1 MYLKSLKAIGFKSF
15 ADKTTLNFEPG
26 ITAVVGP
33 NGCGKSNI
41 SDAIRWVLGEQSAK
55 ALRGGEM
62 ADVIFSGTEGTRG
75 RKPTSMAEVSITLG
89 DMDEENLKAAG
100 VDLSFTEVTVTR
112 RVFRDG
118 GSEYFLN
125 GASCRL
131 RDIQQLFMGTGI
143 GRNSYS
149 IMAQGQITNIIKSKP
164 SERRVVFEEAA
175 GITKFK
181 QQKKEALRKLD
192 YTEQNLL
199 RLEDTIREVKRQIG
213 SLQRQAGKAR
223 RYQKVVDE
231 LRELE
236 TKLARHE
243 YDTIDTELQGI
254 RKESEHIRDNLENHS
269 SGIIEEETALK
280 ELRQTLTEL
289 DRQISA
295 TQQRGLELKSEVE
308 RHENRIQYN
317 EQRMEELAA
326 QHADAEADIAGA
338 QERRKQVDAELEGIN
353 QQLSDSGH
361 SLDRAR
367 QHVSEKRSVV
377 ETAESEISQR
387 QSELNGTNNEATQLT
402 QRLTGSRNQLNALE
416 LQNQGN
422 AARLEKLSAEK
433 IQLEEE
439 RSKLETSLSEFERS
453 VEDDSLHVETHRGTV
468 EERQAR
474 LSVIGTDLSGTEESL
489 DELLQRQA
497 EAKSRKDVLKQL
509 IESKE
514 GFSAGAQTVL
524 TQFDSAIGSLADQ
537 IRVPDEHVRAVEAA
551 LGANLQL
558 VITEQPQSAD
568 QMLQRLAQGE
578 QGRASIVA
586 LELLRE
592 RGGAIPPS
600 DIPEG
605 AMPALDIVEIDDPIQ
620 PLLQTLL
627 GRTLIVDSL
636 ETATRLWRMSPGRF
650 DYVTRRGES
659 LSQQGVYTGG
669 QGEGKEHHSVL
680 ARRNQIDELAAQLDA
695 LGRQIDESSRAK
707 GQLLAEQT
715 ELQASL
721 QNARDELS
729 DREVAIAT
737 RKGEFK
743 ALQNSRQVLEQ
754 KIEAVVFEVKNL
766 AEQEE
771 SSKGK
776 SIELNARIRQLEER
790 DRQIQSLIVDHET
803 FIQEQRDHR
812 EVAQEELTEAKVA
825 LSKAE
830 EQESSLQVQK
840 SPMEQQL
847 AELQRTLERAQQTLS
862 ESSERKVQFESQNA
876 ESRLEIERLRVD
888 REACSEQITELTQG
902 RNKQAADAERR
913 EMELSEKRNSLTEMQ
928 ERKGEIEVEV
938 TQKQM
943 KQEQLIDRIQ
953 EKYDLDLRE
962 LQGDVTTINIT
973 ADGQT
978 TTETITADE
987 THTEADA
994 PTDWEVV
1001 RAKVEEMQNKIDSMG
1016 PVNLV
1021 AIDEYQEV
1029 EERFNFLNT
1038 QHEDLVNAKTEL
1050 EEVIARIDKQSREM
1064 FTETFDKVR
1073 ANFQKMF
1080 PDLFGGGRADLV
1092 LTEEEDVLEA
1102 GVEIVA
1108 SPPGKKLHRIGLL
1121 SGGEQTMTAV
1131 ALLFSLYQVKPSPFC
1146 VLDELD
1152 APLDDAN
1159 IERYVQ
1165 KLKEFLAHSQFI
1177 VITHSKRTISA
1188 ADVLYGVTMQERGVS
1203 RIVSVKF
1210 SSDHTE
1216 SADRNDDLLTKEA
1229 PAAPKVENEE
1239 VFLAK

>member
-361 SLDRAR
+361 SLDRAH

-743 ALQNSRQVLEQ
+743 ALQISRQVLEQ
-754 KIEAVVFEVKNL
+754 KIEAVVFEVQNL

-790 DRQIQSLIVDHET
+790 DRQIQSLIVGHET

-987 THTEADA
+987 THTETDA

-1216 SADRNDDLLTKEA
+1216 STDRNDDLLTKEA

>member
-62 ADVIFSGTEGTRG
+62 ADVIFSGTEGAQG

-100 VDLSFTEVTVTR
+100 VDLNFTELTVTR

-131 RDIQQLFMGTGI
+131 RDIQQIFMGTGV

-164 SERRVVFEEAA
+164 SERRSVFEEAA
-175 GITKFK
+175 GIMKFK
-181 QQKKEALRKLD
+181 QQKKEAIRKLD

-223 RYQKVVDE
+223 RYQKIMSE
-231 LRELE
+231 LRDLE

-243 YDTIDTELQGI
+243 FNIIGEELREI
-254 RKESEHIRDNLENHS
+254 RRESELIRGSLENHS
-269 SGIIEEETALK
+269 AVIIEEETALK
-280 ELRQTLTEL
+280 KLRQVLSEL
-289 DRQISA
+289 EQQIA
-295 TQQRGLELKSEVE
+295 TNQQLALELKSEGE
-308 RHENRIQYN
+308 HHENRIQYN
-317 EQRMEELAA
+317 DQRMEELEA
-326 QHADAEADIAGA
+326 QHADAENDIAGA
-338 QERRKQVDAELEGIN
+338 QERRKQVDAELECIN

-361 SLDRAR
+361 TLERALQNVVDKQTVMERAEAAIARSQTELSLSTEGGGDLNRLLTNFR
-367 QHVSEKRSVV
+367 N
-377 ETAESEISQR
+377 
-387 QSELNGTNNEATQLT
+387 ELN
-402 QRLTGSRNQLNALE
+402 SLE
-416 LQNQGN
+416 LQKQGN
-422 AARLEKLSAEK
+422 TARLEKLSAEK

-439 RSKLETSLSEFERS
+439 RGKLETSLGEFERS

-474 LSVIGTDLSGTEESL
+474 LATIGTDLSTAEDDL
-489 DELLQRQA
+489 DGLLQHQA
-497 EAKSRKDVLKQL
+497 EAKSRKEVLNQL

-514 GFSAGAQTVL
+514 GFDAGAQTVL
-524 TQFDSAIGSLADQ
+524 TQFDNAIGSLADQ
-537 IRVPDEHVRAVEAA
+537 IRVPDQHVRAIEAA
-551 LGANLQL
+551 LGVNLQL
-558 VITEQPQSAD
+558 IITEQPQSAG
-568 QMLQRLAQGE
+568 QMLQQLAQGE

-586 LELLRE
+586 LELLRQ
-592 RGGAIPPS
+592 RGGTIPPS
-600 DIPEG
+600 DVPEG
-605 AMPALDIVEIDDPIQ
+605 TVHSLSVVETDERIQ

-627 GRTLIVDSL
+627 GRTLIVDNL
-636 ETATRLWRMSPGRF
+636 DTAARLWRISPGRF
-650 DYVTRRGES
+650 DYVTYQGES
-659 LSQQGVYTGG
+659 LSQLGVYTGG
-669 QGEGKEHHSVL
+669 QDTGKEHHSVL
-680 ARRNQIDELAAQLDA
+680 ARRNQIDELKTQLAA
-695 LGRQIDESSRAK
+695 LGRQIDDASRAK

-715 ELQASL
+715 ELQAGL
-721 QNARDELS
+721 QSARNELS

-737 RKGEFK
+737 RKGEFN
-743 ALQNSRQVLEQ
+743 ALKNSRQVIEQ
-754 KIEAVVFEVKNL
+754 KIETVVFEVQNL
-766 AEQEE
+766 AEQDE
-771 SSKGK
+771 STKGK
-776 SIELNARIRQLEER
+776 GIELATQVRRLEEQ
-790 DRQIQSLIVDHET
+790 DRLNQETISKHQASIHE
-803 FIQEQRDHR
+803 HR
-812 EVAQEELTEAKVA
+812 EKRETAQEELTEAKVS
-825 LSKAE
+825 LTKAE
-830 EQESSLQVQK
+830 ERESSLQDQK
-840 SPMEQQL
+840 TPMKQQL

-862 ESSERKVQFESQNA
+862 ESAERKVQFESQNA
-876 ESRLEIERLRVD
+876 ASRREIERLRVD
-888 REACSEQITELTQG
+888 RENAGSKAAELILN
-902 RNKQAADAERR
+902 RNQQAAGIERG

-943 KQEQLIDRIQ
+943 KQDQLIERIQ
-953 EKYDLDLRE
+953 EKYELDLRKE
-962 LQGDVTTINIT
+962 QGDATTINIT
-973 ADGQT
+973 ADGHT
-978 TTETITADE
+978 TTETIAAEE
-987 THTEADA
+987 TNANIDTQ
-994 PTDWEVV
+994 TDWS
-1001 RAKVEEMQNKIDSMG
+1001 ALSSQVEKIQNKIDSMG

-1029 EERFNFLNT
+1029 EERFTFLNT

-1064 FTETFDKVR
+1064 FTETFEKVR

-1131 ALLFSLYQVKPSPFC
+1131 SLLFSLYQVKPSPFC

-1165 KLKEFLAHSQFI
+1165 KLKEFLVHSQFI
-1177 VITHSKRTISA
+1177 IITHSKRTIASA
-1188 ADVLYGVTMQERGVS
+1188 NVLYGVTMQERGVS

-1210 SSDHTE
+1210 DSTHKTTLDDVSRKAPTSSQK
-1216 SADRNDDLLTKEA
+1216 AD
-1229 PAAPKVENEE
+1229 NEE

>member
-100 VDLSFTEVTVTR
+100 VGLSFTEVTVTR

-254 RKESEHIRDNLENHS
+254 RKESEHIRNNLENHS
-269 SGIIEEETALK
+269 SGIIEEEAALK

-353 QQLSDSGH
+353 QQLADSGH

-387 QSELNGTNNEATQLT
+387 QSELNDTNNEATQLT
-402 QRLTGSRNQLNALE
+402 QRLTGARNELNATE

-439 RSKLETSLSEFERS
+439 RSKLETSLYEFERS

-474 LSVIGTDLSGTEESL
+474 LSVIGTGLSGTEESL

-600 DIPEG
+600 DIPNG
-605 AMPALDIVEIDDPIQ
+605 TVPALGIVEIDDSIQ

-650 DYVTRRGES
+650 DYVTRQGES

-680 ARRNQIDELAAQLDA
+680 ARRNQIDELAVQLDA

-743 ALQNSRQVLEQ
+743 ALKNSRQVLEQ
-754 KIEAVVFEVKNL
+754 KIEAVVFEVQNL

-790 DRQIQSLIVDHET
+790 DRQIQGSITDHEA

-812 EVAQEELTEAKVA
+812 EAAQEELTEAKVA

-830 EQESSLQVQK
+830 ERESSLQVQK
-840 SPMEQQL
+840 TPMEQQL

-888 REACSEQITELTQG
+888 REACSEKIAELTQG

-987 THTEADA
+987 THTETDA

-1001 RAKVEEMQNKIDSMG
+1001 GAKAEEMQNKIDSMG

-1050 EEVIARIDKQSREM
+1050 EEVIARIDKQTREM

-1216 SADRNDDLLTKEA
+1216 NADRNDDLQTKEA
-1229 PAAPKVENEE
+1229 PAAPKEENEE

>member
-280 ELRQTLTEL
+280 ELRQTLTGL
-289 DRQISA
+289 DRKISA

-361 SLDRAR
+361 SLDRAH

-680 ARRNQIDELAAQLDA
+680 ARRNQIDELATQLDA

-754 KIEAVVFEVKNL
+754 KIEAVVFEVQNL

-790 DRQIQSLIVDHET
+790 DRQIQSLIVGHET

-888 REACSEQITELTQG
+888 REACSEEITELTQG

-987 THTEADA
+987 THTETDA

>member
-62 ADVIFSGTEGTRG
+62 ADVIFSGTEGVRG

-100 VDLSFTEVTVTR
+100 VDLNFAELTVTR
-112 RVFRDG
+112 RVFKDG

-131 RDIQQLFMGTGI
+131 RDIQQLFMGTGV

-164 SERRVVFEEAA
+164 SERRAVFEEAA

-192 YTEQNLL
+192 YTQQNLL

-223 RYQKVVDE
+223 RYQKITDD
-231 LRELE
+231 LRNLE
-236 TKLARHE
+236 SKLARHE
-243 YDTIDTELQGI
+243 FDTIEEDLRNI
-254 RKESEHIRDNLENHS
+254 RKESEAIRDNLANHS
-269 SGIIEEETALK
+269 SGIIEEEVLLK
-280 ELRQTLTEL
+280 QLRQALADL
-289 DRQISA
+289 DQQIST
-295 TQQRGLELKSEVE
+295 TQKQGLELKSEVDQ
-308 RHENRIQYN
+308 HNNRIQYN
-317 EQRMEELAA
+317 EQRIEELEV
-326 QHADAEADIAGA
+326 QHSEAKTDIAGA
-338 QERRKQVDAELEGIN
+338 QERRKQVDAELEGTN
-353 QQLSDSGH
+353 QQLADSSR
-361 SLDRAR
+361 SLERAH
-367 QHVSEKRSVV
+367 QHENDKRGAV
-377 ETAESEISQR
+377 ENINNAISTR
-387 QSELNGTNNEATQLT
+387 QSELSSASSEATEQNNHLA
-402 QRLTGSRNQLNALE
+402 SIRNEYNALE
-416 LQNQGN
+416 LQKQAN
-422 AARLEKLSAEK
+422 ATRLEKLSAEK

-439 RSKLETSLSEFERS
+439 RSNLRSSLGEFERS
-453 VEDDSLHVETHRGTV
+453 VEDDSLHVQTHRGTV

-474 LSVIGTDLSGTEESL
+474 LSAIDGDLSKTEDQL
-489 DELLQRQA
+489 DDLLQRQA
-497 EAKSRKDVLKQL
+497 EAKSRREVLKQL
-509 IESKE
+509 VESKE
-514 GFSAGAQTVL
+514 GFSAGAQTLL

-537 IRVPDEHVRAVEAA
+537 IEVSREYENAVTAA

-558 VITEQPQSAD
+558 VITEQPQNVD
-568 QMLQRLAQGE
+568 EMLHRLTEGE
-578 QGRASIVA
+578 LGRASIVS
-586 LELLRE
+586 LELLRQ

-600 DIPEG
+600 DVPNEAIH
-605 AMPALDIVEIDDPIQ
+605 ALEVVKTDEHIQ
-620 PLLQTLL
+620 PLIQTLL
-627 GRTLIVDSL
+627 GHTLIVENL
-636 ETATRLWRMSPGRF
+636 NTATRLWEMNPGRF
-650 DYVTRRGES
+650 DYVTQNGES
-659 LSQQGVYTGG
+659 LSQQGVFTGG
-669 QGEGKEHHSVL
+669 EGAGKEHHSVL
-680 ARRNQIDELAAQLDA
+680 ARRNQIDELGAQISTLCSK
-695 LGRQIDESSRAK
+695 IDEISRTK
-707 GQLLAEQT
+707 GQLSSEQT
-715 ELQASL
+715 ELHATL

-729 DREVAIAT
+729 DRQVAVAT

-743 ALQNSRQVLEQ
+743 ALQNSRKVLEQ
-754 KIEAVVFEVKNL
+754 KIETVLFEIQNL
-766 AEQEE
+766 GEQEE
-771 SSKGK
+771 TSKRNF
-776 SIELNARIRQLEER
+776 IELSTDIRQKDEQTRLLNEE
-790 DRQIQSLIVDHET
+790 IECHES
-803 FIQEQRDHR
+803 FIHQQREHR
-812 EVAQEELTEAKVA
+812 EIGQEELTEARVA

-830 EQESSLQVQK
+830 ERESSLLDQK

-847 AELQRTLERAQQTLS
+847 AELQRTLERAQQTLT
-862 ESSERKVQFESQNA
+862 ESAERKVQFESQNA
-876 ESRLEIERLRVD
+876 ESRREIERLRIV
-888 REACSEQITELTQG
+888 RESTSTTIIELTEK
-902 RNKQAADAERR
+902 RNTQAENAERR
-913 EMELSEKRNSLTEMQ
+913 EMGLSEKRSSLSEMQ

-943 KQEQLIDRIQ
+943 KQEQLVDRIQ
-953 EKYDLDLRE
+953 EKFGTNLHE
-962 LQGDVTTINIT
+962 VQGEVVTINIT
-973 ADGQT
+973 ADGET
-978 TTETITADE
+978 NSETISSTETA
-987 THTEADA
+987 TESN
-994 PTDWEVV
+994 WEAV
-1001 RAKVEEMQNKIDSMG
+1001 REQVDQMQEKIDGMG

-1021 AIDEYQEV
+1021 AIDECQEV
-1029 EERFNFLNT
+1029 EERYTFLNT
-1038 QHEDLVNAKTEL
+1038 QHGDLVTAKTEL

-1064 FTETFDKVR
+1064 FTETFEKVR

-1165 KLKEFLAHSQFI
+1165 KLREFLAHSQFI
-1177 VITHSKRTISA
+1177 VITHSKRTIAA

-1210 SSDHTE
+1210 DSTHKET
-1216 SADRNDDLLTKEA
+1216 RDDFRPETTLVDQKTD
-1229 PAAPKVENEE
+1229 NEE

>member
-62 ADVIFSGTEGTRG
+62 ADVIFSGTDGARG

-181 QQKKEALRKLD
+181 QQKKEALRKLN

-223 RYQKVVDE
+223 RYQKIMDE

-236 TKLARHE
+236 TKFARHE
-243 YDTIDTELQGI
+243 FDAIDVELQEI

-269 SGIIEEETALK
+269 SGIIEEEAALK

-308 RHENRIQYN
+308 HHENRIQYN
-317 EQRMEELAA
+317 EQRMGELHA
-326 QHADAEADIAGA
+326 QHADAETDIAGA

-353 QQLSDSGH
+353 QQLADSGH
-361 SLDRAR
+361 ALDRAR
-367 QHVSEKRSVV
+367 QHVTEKRGIV
-377 ETAESEISQR
+377 ETAESEINQR
-387 QSELNGTNNEATQLT
+387 QTELHDTNNEATQLT
-402 QRLTGSRNQLNALE
+402 QRLTSSRNELNALE
-416 LQNQGN
+416 LQKQGN

-439 RSKLETSLSEFERS
+439 RGKLETSLGEFERS

-474 LSVIGTDLSGTEESL
+474 LSVICADLSDTEEDL
-489 DELLQRQA
+489 DGLLQRQA

-537 IRVPDEHVRAVEAA
+537 IRVPDEHVRALEAA

-568 QMLQRLAQGE
+568 QMLHRLAQGE

-586 LELLRE
+586 LELLRQ
-592 RGGAIPPS
+592 RGGAIPPA

-605 AMPALDIVEIDDPIQ
+605 AVHALDIVETDDRIQ

-650 DYVTRRGES
+650 DYVTRQGES
-659 LSQQGVYTGG
+659 LSQLGVYTGG

-680 ARRNQIDELAAQLDA
+680 ARRNQIDELEVQLNT
-695 LGRQIDESSRAK
+695 LCRQIDESSRAK

-754 KIEAVVFEVKNL
+754 KIEAVVFEVQNL

-771 SSKGK
+771 TSKGK
-776 SIELNARIRQLEER
+776 SIELNVRIRQMEEK
-790 DRQIQSLIVDHET
+790 DHQTQESILGHET
-803 FIQEQRDHR
+803 FIQEQRNHR
-812 EVAQEELTEAKVA
+812 ETAQEELTEAKVA

-830 EQESSLQVQK
+830 ERESSLQDQK
-840 SPMEQQL
+840 APMEQQL

-876 ESRLEIERLRVD
+876 ESRREIERLRLG
-888 REACSEQITELTQG
+888 REATSEKSAELTQD

-913 EMELSEKRNSLTEMQ
+913 EMELSDKRNSLTEMQ

-943 KQEQLIDRIQ
+943 KQEQLVDRIQ

-962 LQGDVTTINIT
+962 VQGDVTTINIT

-978 TTETITADE
+978 TTETITTEESNTE
-987 THTEADA
+987 TEV
-994 PTDWEVV
+994 PTDWDTV
-1001 RAKVEEMQNKIDSMG
+1001 RTQVEEMQSKIDGMG

-1029 EERFNFLNT
+1029 EERFNFLNS

-1064 FTETFDKVR
+1064 FAETFEKVR

-1210 SSDHTE
+1210 GSDNTE
-1216 SADRNDDLLTKEA
+1216 TPERNGDLQTEEA
-1229 PAAPKVENEE
+1229 PAAPKKDNEE

>member
-269 SGIIEEETALK
+269 SGIIEEEAALK

-338 QERRKQVDAELEGIN
+338 QERRKQVDAELERIN
-353 QQLSDSGH
+353 QQLADSGH

-377 ETAESEISQR
+377 EATESEISQR
-387 QSELNGTNNEATQLT
+387 QSELNGTNNEAAQLT
-402 QRLTGSRNQLNALE
+402 QRLTGARNELNALE

-439 RSKLETSLSEFERS
+439 RSKLETSLHEFERS

-474 LSVIGTDLSGTEESL
+474 LSVIGTDLSGTEENL

-600 DIPEG
+600 DIPDG
-605 AMPALDIVEIDDPIQ
+605 TVPALDIVEIDDSIQ

-650 DYVTRRGES
+650 DYVTRQGES

-680 ARRNQIDELAAQLDA
+680 ARRNQIDELAVQLDA

-743 ALQNSRQVLEQ
+743 ALKNSRQVLEQ
-754 KIEAVVFEVKNL
+754 KIEAVVFEVQNL

-790 DRQIQSLIVDHET
+790 DRQIQGSITDHEA

-812 EVAQEELTEAKVA
+812 EAAQEELTEAKVA

-830 EQESSLQVQK
+830 ERESSLQVQK
-840 SPMEQQL
+840 TPMEQQL

-888 REACSEQITELTQG
+888 REACSEKIAELTQG

-987 THTEADA
+987 THTETDA

-1001 RAKVEEMQNKIDSMG
+1001 GAKVEEMQNKIDSMG

-1050 EEVIARIDKQSREM
+1050 EEVIARIDKQTREM

-1216 SADRNDDLLTKEA
+1216 NADRNDDLHTKEA
-1229 PAAPKVENEE
+1229 PAAPKEENEE

>member
-62 ADVIFSGTEGTRG
+62 ADVIFSGTDGVRG

-223 RYQKVVDE
+223 RYQKIMDE

-236 TKLARHE
+236 TKLARYE
-243 YDTIDTELQGI
+243 FDTIDVELQGI

-269 SGIIEEETALK
+269 SGIIEEEAALK

-308 RHENRIQYN
+308 HHENRIQYN
-317 EQRMEELAA
+317 EQRMEELHA
-326 QHADAEADIAGA
+326 QHADAEIDIAGA
-338 QERRKQVDAELEGIN
+338 QERRKQADAELEGIN
-353 QQLSDSGH
+353 QQLSDSAH
-361 SLDRAR
+361 ALDRAR
-367 QHVSEKRSVV
+367 QHVTEKRGIV
-377 ETAESEISQR
+377 ESAESEISQR
-387 QSELNGTNNEATQLT
+387 QSELHETNNEATQLT
-402 QRLTGSRNQLNALE
+402 QRLTGSRNELNALE
-416 LQNQGN
+416 LQKQGN

-439 RSKLETSLSEFERS
+439 RGKLETSLGEFERS

-474 LSVIGTDLSGTEESL
+474 LSVIGTDLSDTEEEL
-489 DELLQRQA
+489 DGLLQRQA

-568 QMLQRLAQGE
+568 QMLHRLAQGE

-586 LELLRE
+586 LELLRQ
-592 RGGAIPPS
+592 RGGAIPPA
-600 DIPEG
+600 DIPGG
-605 AMPALDIVEIDDPIQ
+605 AVHALDIVETDVRIQ

-636 ETATRLWRMSPGRF
+636 ETATRLWRISPGRF
-650 DYVTRRGES
+650 DYVTRQGES
-659 LSQQGVYTGG
+659 LSQLGVYTGG

-680 ARRNQIDELAAQLDA
+680 ARRNQIDELEVQLNT
-695 LGRQIDESSRAK
+695 LGCQIAESSRTK

-715 ELQASL
+715 ELQATL

-754 KIEAVVFEVKNL
+754 KIEAVIFEVQNL
-766 AEQEE
+766 AEQGEI
-771 SSKGK
+771 SKGK
-776 SIELNARIRQLEER
+776 FIELNARIRQMEEK
-790 DRQIQSLIVDHET
+790 DNQTQESILGHET
-803 FIQEQRDHR
+803 FIQEQRNHR
-812 EVAQEELTEAKVA
+812 ETAQEELTEAKVA

-830 EQESSLQVQK
+830 ERESSLQDQK
-840 SPMEQQL
+840 VPMEQQL

-876 ESRLEIERLRVD
+876 ESRREIERLRVG
-888 REACSEQITELTQG
+888 REATSEKAAELTQD

-913 EMELSEKRNSLTEMQ
+913 EMELSDKRNSLTEMQ

-943 KQEQLIDRIQ
+943 KQEQLVDRIQ

-962 LQGDVTTINIT
+962 VQGDVTTINIT

-978 TTETITADE
+978 TTETITTEESNAE
-987 THTEADA
+987 TEV
-994 PTDWEVV
+994 PTDWGTV
-1001 RAKVEEMQNKIDSMG
+1001 RTQVGEMQSKIDSMG

-1029 EERFNFLNT
+1029 EERFNFLNS

-1064 FTETFDKVR
+1064 FAETFEKVR

-1210 SSDHTE
+1210 GSDNTE
-1216 SADRNDDLLTKEA
+1216 TPERNGDLQTEEA
-1229 PAAPKVENEE
+1229 PAAPKKDNEE

>member
-62 ADVIFSGTEGTRG
+62 ADVIFSGTDGVRG

-223 RYQKVVDE
+223 RYQKIMDE

-243 YDTIDTELQGI
+243 FDTIDVELQEI

-269 SGIIEEETALK
+269 SGIIGEEAALK

-308 RHENRIQYN
+308 HHENRIQYN
-317 EQRMEELAA
+317 EQRMEELHA
-326 QHADAEADIAGA
+326 QHADAETDIAGA
-338 QERRKQVDAELEGIN
+338 QERRKHVDAELGGIN

-361 SLDRAR
+361 ALDRAR
-367 QHVSEKRSVV
+367 QHVSEKRGIV

-387 QSELNGTNNEATQLT
+387 QSELDETNNEATQLT
-402 QRLTGSRNQLNALE
+402 QRLTGSRNELNALE
-416 LQNQGN
+416 LQKQGN

-439 RSKLETSLSEFERS
+439 RGKLETSLGEFERS

-474 LSVIGTDLSGTEESL
+474 LSVIGTDLSDTEEEL
-489 DELLQRQA
+489 DGLLQRQA

-514 GFSAGAQTVL
+514 GFSAGTQTVL

-568 QMLQRLAQGE
+568 QMLDRLAQGE

-586 LELLRE
+586 LELLRQ
-592 RGGAIPPS
+592 RGGAIPPA

-605 AMPALDIVEIDDPIQ
+605 AVHALDIVETDARIQ

-650 DYVTRRGES
+650 DYVTRQGES
-659 LSQQGVYTGG
+659 LSQLGVYTGG

-680 ARRNQIDELAAQLDA
+680 ARRNQIDELEVQLNT
-695 LGRQIDESSRAK
+695 LGCQIAESSRTK

-743 ALQNSRQVLEQ
+743 ALQNSRKVLEQ
-754 KIEAVVFEVKNL
+754 KIEAVMFEVQNL

-771 SSKGK
+771 ISKGK
-776 SIELNARIRQLEER
+776 SIELNARIRQMEEK
-790 DRQIQSLIVDHET
+790 DHQTQESILGHET
-803 FIQEQRDHR
+803 FIQEQRNHR
-812 EVAQEELTEAKVA
+812 ETAQEELTEAKVA

-830 EQESSLQVQK
+830 ERESSLQDQK
-840 SPMEQQL
+840 APMEQQL

-876 ESRLEIERLRVD
+876 ESRREIERLRVD
-888 REACSEQITELTQG
+888 REATSEKAAELTQD

-913 EMELSEKRNSLTEMQ
+913 EMELSDKRNSLTEMQ

-943 KQEQLIDRIQ
+943 KQEQLVDRIQ

-962 LQGDVTTINIT
+962 VQGDVTTINIT

-978 TTETITADE
+978 TTETVTTAESTAE
-987 THTEADA
+987 TEVA
-994 PTDWEVV
+994 TDWDTV
-1001 RAKVEEMQNKIDSMG
+1001 RTQVEEMQSKIESMG

-1029 EERFNFLNT
+1029 EERFNFLNS

-1064 FTETFDKVR
+1064 FAETFEKVR

-1210 SSDHTE
+1210 GSDNTE
-1216 SADRNDDLLTKEA
+1216 TPERNGDLQTEEA
-1229 PAAPKVENEE
+1229 PAAPKKDNEE

>member
-62 ADVIFSGTEGTRG
+62 ADVIFSGTEGARG

-223 RYQKVVDE
+223 RYQKIMDE

-280 ELRQTLTEL
+280 NLRQTLTEL
-289 DRQISA
+289 DAQISA
-295 TQQRGLELKSEVE
+295 KQQRGLELKSEVE

-317 EQRMEELAA
+317 EQRMEELTA
-326 QHADAEADIAGA
+326 QHADAEADIGGA

-353 QQLSDSGH
+353 QQLADSGH

-387 QSELNGTNNEATQLT
+387 QSQLSDTNNEAAQLT
-402 QRLTGSRNQLNALE
+402 QRLTSSRNELNALE

-422 AARLEKLSAEK
+422 TARLEKLSAEK

-439 RSKLETSLSEFERS
+439 RNKLETSLCEFERS

-468 EERQAR
+468 EERQVR
-474 LSVIGTDLSGTEESL
+474 LSVIGTDLSGTEEAL
-489 DELLQRQA
+489 DELLQRHA
-497 EAKSRKDVLKQL
+497 EAKSRQDVLKQL

-514 GFSAGAQTVL
+514 GFSAGTQTIL

-558 VITEQPQSAD
+558 VITERPQSAD

-592 RGGAIPPS
+592 RGGSIPPS

-605 AMPALDIVEIDDPIQ
+605 AVPALDIVATDDLIQ

-636 ETATRLWRMSPGRF
+636 ETATRLWHMSPGRF
-650 DYVTRRGES
+650 DYVTQQGES

-680 ARRNQIDELAAQLDA
+680 ARRNQIDELEIQLNT
-695 LGRQIDESSRAK
+695 LGHQIDESSRAK
-707 GQLLAEQT
+707 GALLAEQT

-754 KIEAVVFEVKNL
+754 KIEAVVFEVQNL
-766 AEQEE
+766 AEQETA
-771 SSKGK
+771 SKSK
-776 SIELNARIRQLEER
+776 SIELNARIRQLEEK
-790 DRQIQSLIVDHET
+790 DRQIQELITGHEA

-812 EVAQEELTEAKVA
+812 ETAQEELTEAKVD

-830 EQESSLQVQK
+830 ERESSLQVQK
-840 SPMEQQL
+840 APMEQQL
-847 AELQRTLERAQQTLS
+847 AELQRTLERAQQILS

-876 ESRLEIERLRVD
+876 ESRLEIERLRLD
-888 REACSEQITELTQG
+888 RETCSEKISELTQG
-902 RNKQAADAERR
+902 RNQEASDAERR

-938 TQKQM
+938 TQNQM
-943 KQEQLIDRIQ
+943 RQEQLIDRIQ

-987 THTEADA
+987 TCSETNA
-994 PTDWEVV
+994 PTDWEGV

-1064 FTETFDKVR
+1064 FTETFEKVR

-1080 PDLFGGGRADLV
+1080 PDLFGGGHANLV
-1092 LTEEEDVLEA
+1092 LTEEEDVLDA

-1210 SSDHTE
+1210 SSEHTE
-1216 SADRNDDLLTKEA
+1216 SADRNGDLQAKEA
-1229 PAAPKVENEE
+1229 PAAPKEENEE

>member
-474 LSVIGTDLSGTEESL
+474 LSVIGTDLSGTEKSL

-754 KIEAVVFEVKNL
+754 KIEAVVFEVQNL

-790 DRQIQSLIVDHET
+790 DRQIQSLIVGHET

-876 ESRLEIERLRVD
+876 ESRLETERLRVD

-987 THTEADA
+987 THTETDA

-1210 SSDHTE
+1210 SSDHSE
-1216 SADRNDDLLTKEA
+1216 SVDRNDDLLTKEA

>member
-269 SGIIEEETALK
+269 SRIIEEETALK

-551 LGANLQL
+551 LGTNLQL

-680 ARRNQIDELAAQLDA
+680 ARRNQIDELATQLDA

-754 KIEAVVFEVKNL
+754 KIEAVVFEVQNL

-812 EVAQEELTEAKVA
+812 ELAQEELTEAKVA

-876 ESRLEIERLRVD
+876 ESRIEIERLRVD

-987 THTEADA
+987 THTETDS

-1001 RAKVEEMQNKIDSMG
+1001 RAKAEEMQNKIDSMG

>member
-269 SGIIEEETALK
+269 TGIIEEETALK

-387 QSELNGTNNEATQLT
+387 QSELSGINNEATQLT

-474 LSVIGTDLSGTEESL
+474 LSVIGTDLSGTEENL

-680 ARRNQIDELAAQLDA
+680 ARRNQIDELATQLDA

-754 KIEAVVFEVKNL
+754 KIEAVVFEVQNL

-938 TQKQM
+938 TQKRM

-987 THTEADA
+987 PHTETDA

-1216 SADRNDDLLTKEA
+1216 SADRKDDLLAKEA

>member
-1 MYLKSLKAIGFKSF
+1 
-15 ADKTTLNFEPG
+15 
-26 ITAVVGP
+26 
-33 NGCGKSNI
+33 
-41 SDAIRWVLGEQSAK
+41 
-55 ALRGGEM
+55 
-62 ADVIFSGTEGTRG
+62 
-75 RKPTSMAEVSITLG
+75 
-89 DMDEENLKAAG
+89 
-100 VDLSFTEVTVTR
+100 
-112 RVFRDG
+112 
-118 GSEYFLN
+118 
-125 GASCRL
+125 
-131 RDIQQLFMGTGI
+131 
-143 GRNSYS
+143 
-149 IMAQGQITNIIKSKP
+149 
-164 SERRVVFEEAA
+164 
-175 GITKFK
+175 
-181 QQKKEALRKLD
+181 
-192 YTEQNLL
+192 
-199 RLEDTIREVKRQIG
+199 
-213 SLQRQAGKAR
+213 
-223 RYQKVVDE
+223 
-231 LRELE
+231 
-236 TKLARHE
+236 
-243 YDTIDTELQGI
+243 
-254 RKESEHIRDNLENHS
+254 
-269 SGIIEEETALK
+269 
-280 ELRQTLTEL
+280 
-289 DRQISA
+289 
-295 TQQRGLELKSEVE
+295 
-308 RHENRIQYN
+308 
-317 EQRMEELAA
+317 
-326 QHADAEADIAGA
+326 
-338 QERRKQVDAELEGIN
+338 
-353 QQLSDSGH
+353 
-361 SLDRAR
+361 
-367 QHVSEKRSVV
+367 
-377 ETAESEISQR
+377 
-387 QSELNGTNNEATQLT
+387 
-402 QRLTGSRNQLNALE
+402 
-416 LQNQGN
+416 
-422 AARLEKLSAEK
+422 
-433 IQLEEE
+433 
-439 RSKLETSLSEFERS
+439 
-453 VEDDSLHVETHRGTV
+453 
-468 EERQAR
+468 
-474 LSVIGTDLSGTEESL
+474 LSVIGTDLSDTEEEL
-489 DELLQRQA
+489 DGLLQRQA

-568 QMLQRLAQGE
+568 QMLHRLAQGE

-586 LELLRE
+586 LELLRQ
-592 RGGAIPPS
+592 RGGAIPPA

-605 AMPALDIVEIDDPIQ
+605 AVHALDIVETDDRIQ

-650 DYVTRRGES
+650 DYVTRQGES
-659 LSQQGVYTGG
+659 LSQLGVYTGG

-680 ARRNQIDELAAQLDA
+680 ARRNQIDELEVQLNA
-695 LGRQIDESSRAK
+695 LGRQIDQSSRVK

-754 KIEAVVFEVKNL
+754 KIEAVVFEVQNL

-771 SSKGK
+771 TSKGK
-776 SIELNARIRQLEER
+776 SIELNVRIRQMEEK
-790 DRQIQSLIVDHET
+790 DHQIQESILGHET
-803 FIQEQRDHR
+803 FIQEQRNHR
-812 EVAQEELTEAKVA
+812 ETAQEELTEAKVA

-830 EQESSLQVQK
+830 ERESSLQDQK
-840 SPMEQQL
+840 APMEQQL

-876 ESRLEIERLRVD
+876 ESRREIERLRVG
-888 REACSEQITELTQG
+888 REATSEKAVELTQD

-913 EMELSEKRNSLTEMQ
+913 EMELSDKRNSLTEMQ

-943 KQEQLIDRIQ
+943 KQEQLVDRIK

-962 LQGDVTTINIT
+962 VQGDVTTINIT

-978 TTETITADE
+978 TTETVTTAE
-987 THTEADA
+987 STAGTEVA
-994 PTDWEVV
+994 TDWDTV
-1001 RAKVEEMQNKIDSMG
+1001 RTQVEEMQSKIESMG

-1029 EERFNFLNT
+1029 EERFNFLNS

-1064 FTETFDKVR
+1064 FAETFEKVR

-1210 SSDHTE
+1210 GSDNTE
-1216 SADRNDDLLTKEA
+1216 TPERNGDLQTEEA
-1229 PAAPKVENEE
+1229 PAAPKKDNEE

>member
-62 ADVIFSGTEGTRG
+62 ADVIFSGTEGAHG

-223 RYQKVVDE
+223 RYQKIMDE

-243 YDTIDTELQGI
+243 FDAIDVELQEI
-254 RKESEHIRDNLENHS
+254 RKESEHIRDKLENNS
-269 SGIIEEETALK
+269 SGIIEEEVALK
-280 ELRQTLTEL
+280 ELRQTLTKL

-295 TQQRGLELKSEVE
+295 TQQRGLELKAEVE

-317 EQRMEELAA
+317 EQRMEELDA
-326 QHADAEADIAGA
+326 QHADAETDIAGA

-353 QQLSDSGH
+353 QQLADSGYA
-361 SLDRAR
+361 LDRAH
-367 QHVSEKRSVV
+367 QHVTEKRGIV
-377 ETAESEISQR
+377 ETAESEINQR
-387 QSELNGTNNEATQLT
+387 QTELHDTNNEATQLT
-402 QRLTGSRNQLNALE
+402 QRLTSSRNELNALE
-416 LQNQGN
+416 LQKQGN

-439 RSKLETSLSEFERS
+439 RGKLETSLGEFERS

-474 LSVIGTDLSGTEESL
+474 LSVICTDLSDTEEDL
-489 DELLQRQA
+489 DGLLQRQA

-537 IRVPDEHVRAVEAA
+537 IRVPDEHVRALEAA

-558 VITEQPQSAD
+558 VITEQSQSAD
-568 QMLQRLAQGE
+568 QMLHRLAQGE

-586 LELLRE
+586 LELLRQ
-592 RGGAIPPS
+592 RGGAIPPA

-605 AMPALDIVEIDDPIQ
+605 AVHALDIVETDDRIQ

-650 DYVTRRGES
+650 DYVTRQGES
-659 LSQQGVYTGG
+659 LSQLGVYTGG

-680 ARRNQIDELAAQLDA
+680 ARRNQIDELEVQLNA
-695 LGRQIDESSRAK
+695 LGRQIDQSSRVK

-754 KIEAVVFEVKNL
+754 KIEAVVFEVQNL

-771 SSKGK
+771 TSKGK
-776 SIELNARIRQLEER
+776 SIELNVRIRQMEEK
-790 DRQIQSLIVDHET
+790 DHQIQESILGHET
-803 FIQEQRDHR
+803 FIQEQRNHR
-812 EVAQEELTEAKVA
+812 ETAQEELTEAKVA

-830 EQESSLQVQK
+830 ERESSLQDQK
-840 SPMEQQL
+840 APMEQQL

-876 ESRLEIERLRVD
+876 ESRREIERLRVG
-888 REACSEQITELTQG
+888 REATSEKAVELTQD

-913 EMELSEKRNSLTEMQ
+913 EMELSDKRNSLTEMQ

-943 KQEQLIDRIQ
+943 KQEQLVDRIK

-962 LQGDVTTINIT
+962 VQGDVTTINIT

-978 TTETITADE
+978 TTETVTTAE
-987 THTEADA
+987 STAGTEVA
-994 PTDWEVV
+994 TDWDTV
-1001 RAKVEEMQNKIDSMG
+1001 RTQVEEMQSKIESMG

-1029 EERFNFLNT
+1029 EERFNFLNS

-1064 FTETFDKVR
+1064 FAETFEKVR

-1210 SSDHTE
+1210 GSDNTE
-1216 SADRNDDLLTKEA
+1216 TPERNGDLQTEEA
-1229 PAAPKVENEE
+1229 PAAPKKDNEE

>member
-62 ADVIFSGTEGTRG
+62 ADVIFSGTDGVRG

-223 RYQKVVDE
+223 RYQKIMDE

-243 YDTIDTELQGI
+243 FDTIDVELQGI

-269 SGIIEEETALK
+269 SGIIEEEAALK

-308 RHENRIQYN
+308 HHENRIQYN
-317 EQRMEELAA
+317 EQRMEELHA
-326 QHADAEADIAGA
+326 QHADAEIDIAGA
-338 QERRKQVDAELEGIN
+338 QERRKQADAELEGIN
-353 QQLSDSGH
+353 QQLSDSAH
-361 SLDRAR
+361 ALDRAR
-367 QHVSEKRSVV
+367 QHVTEKRGIV

-387 QSELNGTNNEATQLT
+387 QSELHETNNEATQLT
-402 QRLTGSRNQLNALE
+402 QRLTGSRNELNALE
-416 LQNQGN
+416 LQKQGN

-439 RSKLETSLSEFERS
+439 RGKLEASLGEFERS

-474 LSVIGTDLSGTEESL
+474 LSVIGTDLSDTEEEL
-489 DELLQRQA
+489 DGLLQRQA

-568 QMLQRLAQGE
+568 QMLHRLAQGE

-586 LELLRE
+586 LELLRQ
-592 RGGAIPPS
+592 RGGAIPPA
-600 DIPEG
+600 DIPKG
-605 AMPALDIVEIDDPIQ
+605 AVHALDIVETDVRIQ

-636 ETATRLWRMSPGRF
+636 ETATRLWRISPGRF
-650 DYVTRRGES
+650 DYVTRQGES
-659 LSQQGVYTGG
+659 LSQLGVYTGG

-680 ARRNQIDELAAQLDA
+680 ARRNQIDELEVQLNT
-695 LGRQIDESSRAK
+695 LGCQIAESSRTK

-715 ELQASL
+715 ELQATL

-754 KIEAVVFEVKNL
+754 KIEAVIFEVQNL
-766 AEQEE
+766 AEQGEI
-771 SSKGK
+771 SKGK
-776 SIELNARIRQLEER
+776 FIELNARIRQMEEK
-790 DRQIQSLIVDHET
+790 DHQTQESILGHET
-803 FIQEQRDHR
+803 FIQEQRNHR
-812 EVAQEELTEAKVA
+812 ETAQEELTEAKVA

-830 EQESSLQVQK
+830 ERESSLQDQK
-840 SPMEQQL
+840 VPMEQQL

-876 ESRLEIERLRVD
+876 ESRREIERLRVG
-888 REACSEQITELTQG
+888 REATSEKAAELTQD

-913 EMELSEKRNSLTEMQ
+913 EMELSDKRNSLTEMQ

-943 KQEQLIDRIQ
+943 KQEQLVDRIQ

-962 LQGDVTTINIT
+962 VQGDVTTINIT

-978 TTETITADE
+978 TTETITTEESNAE
-987 THTEADA
+987 TEV
-994 PTDWEVV
+994 PTDWGTV
-1001 RAKVEEMQNKIDSMG
+1001 RTQVEEMQSKIDSMG

-1029 EERFNFLNT
+1029 EERFNFLNS

-1064 FTETFDKVR
+1064 FAETFGKVR

-1210 SSDHTE
+1210 GSDNTE
-1216 SADRNDDLLTKEA
+1216 TPERNGDLQTEEA
-1229 PAAPKVENEE
+1229 PAAPKKDNEE

>member
-62 ADVIFSGTEGTRG
+62 ADVIFSGTDGTRG

-89 DMDEENLKAAG
+89 DMDDENLKAAG

-149 IMAQGQITNIIKSKP
+149 IMAQGQITDIIKSKP
-164 SERRVVFEEAA
+164 TERRMVIEEAA

-223 RYQKVVDE
+223 RYQKIMDE

-243 YDTIDTELQGI
+243 FDSIDVELQEI
-254 RKESEHIRDNLENHS
+254 RKESEYIRDTLQNHS
-269 SGIIEEETALK
+269 TGIIEEEAALK
-280 ELRQTLTEL
+280 QLRQALTEL

-295 TQQRGLELKSEVE
+295 AQQRGLELKSEVE

-317 EQRMEELAA
+317 EQRMEELDA
-326 QHADAEADIAGA
+326 QHTDAEADIAGA
-338 QERRKQVDAELEGIN
+338 QDRRKQVDAELETIN
-353 QQLSDSGH
+353 QQLADSGH
-361 SLDRAR
+361 ALERAR
-367 QHVSEKRSVV
+367 QHVTDKRTAV
-377 ETAESEISQR
+377 ESTESAINQR
-387 QSELNGTNNEATQLT
+387 QAELSESNSNASNLSE
-402 QRLTGSRNQLNALE
+402 RLAGSRNERNALE
-416 LQNQGN
+416 LQKQGN

-439 RSKLETSLSEFERS
+439 RGKLESSLGEFERS

-468 EERQAR
+468 EERQSR
-474 LSVIGTDLSGTEESL
+474 LSVISDDLTTSEYLL
-489 DELLQRQA
+489 DELLQRQT

-514 GFSAGAQTVL
+514 GFGAGAQTVL

-537 IRVPDEHVRAVEAA
+537 MRVPDEYVRAIEAA
-551 LGANLQL
+551 LGSNLQL
-558 VITEQPQSAD
+558 VITEAPQSAD
-568 QMLQRLAQGE
+568 QMLRQLAQSE

-586 LELLRE
+586 LELLRQ
-592 RGGAIPPS
+592 RGGAIPPA
-600 DIPEG
+600 DIPAE
-605 AMPALDIVEIDDPIQ
+605 ANHALDIVETDERIQ

-627 GRTLIVDSL
+627 GRTLVVDTL
-636 ETATRLWRMSPGRF
+636 ETATRLWRMNPGRF
-650 DYVTRRGES
+650 DYVTRNGES

-669 QGEGKEHHSVL
+669 QGSGKEHHSVL
-680 ARRNQIDELAAQLDA
+680 ARRNQIDELEVQLNT
-695 LGRQIDESSRAK
+695 LGRQIDEASRSK

-721 QNARDELS
+721 QNARDALS

-754 KIEAVVFEVKNL
+754 KIETVIFEIRNL

-771 SSKGK
+771 SAKGK
-776 SIELNARIRQLEER
+776 GIELNARIRQQEEQER
-790 DRQIQSLIVDHET
+790 RLLDEVSGHET

-812 EVAQEELTEAKVA
+812 EIAQEELTEAKVA

-830 EQESSLQVQK
+830 ERESSLQDQK
-840 SPMEQQL
+840 APMEQQL
-847 AELQRTLERAQQTLS
+847 AELLRTLERAQQTLS
-862 ESSERKVQFESQNA
+862 ESAERKVQFEAQNA
-876 ESRLEIERLRVD
+876 ESRREIERLRVE
-888 REACSEQITELTQG
+888 REAASENAAGLTQN
-902 RNKQAADAERR
+902 RNEKAVDAERR

-943 KQEQLIDRIQ
+943 KQEQLVERIQ

-962 LQGDVTTINIT
+962 VQGDITTINIT
-973 ADGQT
+973 ADGHT
-978 TTETITADE
+978 TTETITAEE
-987 THTEADA
+987 TATDPDT
-994 PTDWEVV
+994 PTDWDAL
-1001 RAKVEEMQNKIDSMG
+1001 RAQVEQMQDKIDSMG

-1029 EERFNFLNT
+1029 EERFNFLNS

-1092 LTEEEDVLEA
+1092 LTEESDVLEA

-1165 KLKEFLAHSQFI
+1165 KLKEFLAMSQFI
-1177 VITHSKRTISA
+1177 VITHSKRTIAA

-1210 SSDHTE
+1210 SSEHTE
-1216 SADRNDDLLTKEA
+1216 NTERNGDLQTEEA
-1229 PAAPKVENEE
+1229 PAAPQKDNEE

>member
-62 ADVIFSGTEGTRG
+62 ADVIFSGTDGVRG
-75 RKPTSMAEVSITLG
+75 RKPTSMAEVSITIG
-89 DMDEENLKAAG
+89 DVDTENLKAAG
-100 VDLSFTEVTVTR
+100 VDLAFAEVTVTR

-131 RDIQQLFMGTGI
+131 RDVQQLFMGTGV

-164 SERRVVFEEAA
+164 SERRAVFEEAA

-213 SLQRQAGKAR
+213 SLQRQAGKAK
-223 RYQKVVDE
+223 RYQKIMDE

-243 YDTIDTELQGI
+243 FDKIDLELQEI
-254 RKESEHIRDNLENHS
+254 RKESEGIRDSLENHS
-269 SGIIEEETALK
+269 SGIINEEAQLK
-280 ELRQTLTEL
+280 ELRKTLTEL

-295 TQQRGLELKSEVE
+295 TQQHGLELKSEVE
-308 RHENRIQYN
+308 RHESRIQYN
-317 EQRMEELAA
+317 EQRMEELDV
-326 QHADAEADIAGA
+326 QHTEAEADISGA
-338 QERRKQVDAELEGIN
+338 QERRKLVDAELEGIN
-353 QQLSDSGH
+353 QNLDDSGH
-361 SLDRAR
+361 ALDRAR
-367 QHVSEKRSVV
+367 QHVSEKRNIV
-377 ETAESEISQR
+377 EAAESAISQR
-387 QSELNGTNNEATQLT
+387 QSELSDVNSDGANIN
-402 QRLTGSRNQLNALE
+402 QRLTGSRNELNALE
-416 LQNQGN
+416 LQKQGN

-439 RSKLETSLSEFERS
+439 RGKLETSLGEFERS

-468 EERQAR
+468 EQRQKR
-474 LSVIGTDLSGTEESL
+474 LSVIGADLSKAEEDL
-489 DELLQRQA
+489 DGLLRRQT
-497 EAKSRKDVLKQL
+497 EAKSRKEVLKQL

-524 TQFDSAIGSLADQ
+524 TQFDNAIGSLADQ
-537 IRVPDEHVRAVEAA
+537 IRVPDDSVNAIEAA
-551 LGANLQL
+551 LGSNLQL

-586 LELLRE
+586 LELLRQ
-592 RGGAIPPS
+592 RGGAIPPA
-600 DIPEG
+600 DIPDG
-605 AMPALDIVEIDDPIQ
+605 AVHALDIVETDDRIQ

-636 ETATRLWRMSPGRF
+636 EVATRLWRMSPGRF
-650 DYVTRRGES
+650 DYVTRQGES

-669 QGEGKEHHSVL
+669 QGSGKEHHSVL
-680 ARRNQIDELAAQLDA
+680 ARRNQIDELEVQLNT
-695 LGRQIDESSRAK
+695 LGRQIDDSSRAK

-721 QNARDELS
+721 QNARDQLS
-729 DREVAIAT
+729 DREVAVAT

-743 ALQNSRQVLEQ
+743 ALQNSRHVLEQ
-754 KIEAVVFEVKNL
+754 KIEAVVFEVQNL

-771 SSKGK
+771 VAKCK

-790 DRQIQSLIVDHET
+790 NRQVQESITAHEN

-812 EVAQEELTEAKVA
+812 ETAQEDLTEAKVA

-830 EQESSLQVQK
+830 ERESSLQDQK
-840 SPMEQQL
+840 APMEQQL
-847 AELQRTLERAQQTLS
+847 AELLRTLERAQQTLS
-862 ESSERKVQFESQNA
+862 ESSERKLQFESQNA
-876 ESRLEIERLRVD
+876 ESRRETERIRVE
-888 REACSEQITELTQG
+888 REASSEKTAELIQR
-902 RNKQAADAERR
+902 RNEQAVDSERR

-943 KQEQLIDRIQ
+943 KQEQLVERIK
-953 EKYDLDLRE
+953 EKYDLDLRQV
-962 LQGDVTTINIT
+962 QGDVATINIT

-978 TTETITADE
+978 TTETITAEEVSPE
-987 THTEADA
+987 TKAL
-994 PTDWEVV
+994 TDWSAV
-1001 RAKVEEMQNKIDSMG
+1001 RAQVEVMQDKIDSMG

-1021 AIDEYQEV
+1021 AIDEYREV
-1029 EERFNFLNT
+1029 EERFDFLTT

-1050 EEVIARIDKQSREM
+1050 EGVIARIDKQSREM
-1064 FTETFDKVR
+1064 FTETFEKVR

-1159 IERYVQ
+1159 IDRYVQ

-1188 ADVLYGVTMQERGVS
+1188 ADVIYGVTMQERGVS
-1203 RIVSVKF
+1203 RMVSVKF
-1210 SSDHTE
+1210 SADQAGASNANRISQSDSKVET
-1216 SADRNDDLLTKEA
+1216 
-1229 PAAPKVENEE
+1229 APKGDEE
-1239 VFLAK
+1239 IFLAK

>member
-62 ADVIFSGTEGTRG
+62 ADVIFSGTEGAHG

-223 RYQKVVDE
+223 RYQKIMDE

-243 YDTIDTELQGI
+243 FDAIDVELQEI
-254 RKESEHIRDNLENHS
+254 RKESEHIRDKLENNS
-269 SGIIEEETALK
+269 SGIIEEEVALK

-295 TQQRGLELKSEVE
+295 TQQRGLELKAEVE

-317 EQRMEELAA
+317 EQRMEELDA
-326 QHADAEADIAGA
+326 QHADAETDIAGA

-353 QQLSDSGH
+353 QQLADSGYA
-361 SLDRAR
+361 LDRAH
-367 QHVSEKRSVV
+367 QHVTEKRGIV
-377 ETAESEISQR
+377 ETAESEINQR
-387 QSELNGTNNEATQLT
+387 QTELHDTNNEATQLT
-402 QRLTGSRNQLNALE
+402 QRLTSSRNELNALE
-416 LQNQGN
+416 LQKQGN

-439 RSKLETSLSEFERS
+439 RGKLETSLGEFERS

-474 LSVIGTDLSGTEESL
+474 LSVICTDLSDTEEDL
-489 DELLQRQA
+489 DGLLQRQA
-497 EAKSRKDVLKQL
+497 EVKSRKDVLKQL

-537 IRVPDEHVRAVEAA
+537 IRVPDEHVRALEAA

-568 QMLQRLAQGE
+568 QMLHRLAQGE

-586 LELLRE
+586 LELLRQ
-592 RGGAIPPS
+592 RGGAIPPA

-605 AMPALDIVEIDDPIQ
+605 AVHALDIVETDDRIQ

-650 DYVTRRGES
+650 DYVTRQGES
-659 LSQQGVYTGG
+659 LSQLGVYTGG

-680 ARRNQIDELAAQLDA
+680 ARRNQIDELEVQLNA
-695 LGRQIDESSRAK
+695 LGRQIDQSSRVK

-743 ALQNSRQVLEQ
+743 ALQNSRHVLEQ
-754 KIEAVVFEVKNL
+754 KIEAVVFEVQNL

-771 SSKGK
+771 TSKGK
-776 SIELNARIRQLEER
+776 SIELNVRIRQMEEK
-790 DRQIQSLIVDHET
+790 DHQIQESILGHET
-803 FIQEQRDHR
+803 FIQEQRNHR
-812 EVAQEELTEAKVA
+812 ETAQEELTEAKVA

-830 EQESSLQVQK
+830 ERESSLQDQK
-840 SPMEQQL
+840 APMEQQL

-876 ESRLEIERLRVD
+876 ESRREIERLRVG
-888 REACSEQITELTQG
+888 REATSEKAVELTQD

-913 EMELSEKRNSLTEMQ
+913 EMELSDKRNSLTEMQ

-943 KQEQLIDRIQ
+943 KQEQLVDRIQ

-962 LQGDVTTINIT
+962 VQGDVTTINIT

-978 TTETITADE
+978 TTETVTTAE
-987 THTEADA
+987 STAGTEVA
-994 PTDWEVV
+994 TDWDTV
-1001 RAKVEEMQNKIDSMG
+1001 RTQVEEMQSKIESMG

-1029 EERFNFLNT
+1029 EERFNFLNS

-1064 FTETFDKVR
+1064 FAETFEKVR

-1210 SSDHTE
+1210 GSDNTE
-1216 SADRNDDLLTKEA
+1216 TPERNGDLQTEEA
-1229 PAAPKVENEE
+1229 PAAPKKDNEE

>member
-1 MYLKSLKAIGFKSF
+1 MYLKSLKALGFKSF
-15 ADKTTLNFEPG
+15 ADTTTLNFEPG

-62 ADVIFSGTEGTRG
+62 ADVIFSGTDGVRG

-89 DMDEENLKAAG
+89 DIDEENLKAAG

-223 RYQKVVDE
+223 RYQKIMDE

-243 YDTIDTELQGI
+243 FDTIDVELQEI

-269 SGIIEEETALK
+269 SGIIEEEAALK

-308 RHENRIQYN
+308 HHENRIQYN
-317 EQRMEELAA
+317 DQRMEELHA
-326 QHADAEADIAGA
+326 QHADAETDIAGA

-361 SLDRAR
+361 ALDRAR
-367 QHVSEKRSVV
+367 QHVTEKRGIV
-377 ETAESEISQR
+377 EAAESEISQA
-387 QSELNGTNNEATQLT
+387 QSELYDTNNEATQLT
-402 QRLTGSRNQLNALE
+402 QRLTRSRNELNALE
-416 LQNQGN
+416 LQKQGN

-439 RSKLETSLSEFERS
+439 RGKLETSLGEFERS

-474 LSVIGTDLSGTEESL
+474 LSVIGTDLSDTEEVL
-489 DELLQRQA
+489 DGLLQRQA

-568 QMLQRLAQGE
+568 QMLHRLAQGE

-586 LELLRE
+586 LELLRQ
-592 RGGAIPPS
+592 RGGAIPPA

-605 AMPALDIVEIDDPIQ
+605 AVHALDIVETDVRIQ

-650 DYVTRRGES
+650 DYVTRQGES
-659 LSQQGVYTGG
+659 LSQLGVYTGG

-680 ARRNQIDELAAQLDA
+680 ARRNQIDELEVQLNT
-695 LGRQIDESSRAK
+695 LGYQIAESSRAK

-754 KIEAVVFEVKNL
+754 KIEAVMFEVQNL

-771 SSKGK
+771 ISKGK
-776 SIELNARIRQLEER
+776 SIELNARIRKMEEQ
-790 DRQIQSLIVDHET
+790 DRQIQESISGHET

-812 EVAQEELTEAKVA
+812 ETAQEELTEAKVA

-830 EQESSLQVQK
+830 ERETSLQDQK
-840 SPMEQQL
+840 APMEQQL

-862 ESSERKVQFESQNA
+862 ESSVRKVQFESQNA
-876 ESRLEIERLRVD
+876 ESRRQIERLRVD
-888 REACSEQITELTQG
+888 REAASEKAAELTQG
-902 RNKQAADAERR
+902 RNEQATDAERR
-913 EMELSEKRNSLTEMQ
+913 EMELSDKRNSLTEMQ

-943 KQEQLIDRIQ
+943 KQEQLVDRIQ

-962 LQGDVTTINIT
+962 VQGDVTTINIT

-978 TTETITADE
+978 TTETITAEQTTTE
-987 THTEADA
+987 TEA
-994 PTDWEVV
+994 PTDWDTV
-1001 RAKVEEMQNKIDSMG
+1001 RTQVEEMQSKIESMG

-1029 EERFNFLNT
+1029 EERFNFLNS

-1064 FTETFDKVR
+1064 FAETFEKVR

-1210 SSDHTE
+1210 GSDNTE
-1216 SADRNDDLLTKEA
+1216 TPERNGDLQTEEA
-1229 PAAPKVENEE
+1229 PAAPKKDNEE

>member
-377 ETAESEISQR
+377 ETAESDISQR

-754 KIEAVVFEVKNL
+754 KIEAVVFEVQNL

-771 SSKGK
+771 FSKGK

-790 DRQIQSLIVDHET
+790 DRQIQSLIVGHET

-888 REACSEQITELTQG
+888 REACSEEITELTQG

-987 THTEADA
+987 THTETDA

-1216 SADRNDDLLTKEA
+1216 SADRNGDLLAKEA

>member
-361 SLDRAR
+361 SLDRAH

-387 QSELNGTNNEATQLT
+387 QSELNDTNNEATQLT

-474 LSVIGTDLSGTEESL
+474 LSVIGTDLSGTEENL

-680 ARRNQIDELAAQLDA
+680 ARRNQIDELATQLDA

-754 KIEAVVFEVKNL
+754 KIEAVVFEVQNL

-776 SIELNARIRQLEER
+776 SIELNARIRQQEER
-790 DRQIQSLIVDHET
+790 DRQIQSLIVGHET

-888 REACSEQITELTQG
+888 REACSEKITELTQG

-913 EMELSEKRNSLTEMQ
+913 ELELSEKRNSLTEMQ

-987 THTEADA
+987 THTETDA

-1216 SADRNDDLLTKEA
+1216 SADRNGDLLAKET
-1229 PAAPKVENEE
+1229 PAAPKAENEE

>member
-377 ETAESEISQR
+377 DTAESEISQR
-387 QSELNGTNNEATQLT
+387 QSELNDTNNEATQLT

-474 LSVIGTDLSGTEESL
+474 LSVIGTDLSGTEENL

-754 KIEAVVFEVKNL
+754 KIEAVVFEVQNL

-888 REACSEQITELTQG
+888 REACSEKIAELTQG

-987 THTEADA
+987 THTETDA

-1216 SADRNDDLLTKEA
+1216 NADRNDDLLAKEA

>member
-377 ETAESEISQR
+377 ETAESDISQR

-754 KIEAVVFEVKNL
+754 KIEAVVFEVQNL

-790 DRQIQSLIVDHET
+790 DRQIQSLIVGHET

-888 REACSEQITELTQG
+888 REACSEEITELTQG

-962 LQGDVTTINIT
+962 LQGDLTTINIT

-987 THTEADA
+987 THTETDG

>member
-377 ETAESEISQR
+377 ETAESDISQR

-754 KIEAVVFEVKNL
+754 KIEAVVFEVQNL

-776 SIELNARIRQLEER
+776 SIELNAHIRQLEER

-876 ESRLEIERLRVD
+876 ESRLEIEHLRVD

-962 LQGDVTTINIT
+962 LQGDLTTINIT

-987 THTEADA
+987 THTETDA

>member
-254 RKESEHIRDNLENHS
+254 RKESEHIRDNLENYS

-439 RSKLETSLSEFERS
+439 RNKLETSLSEFERS

-474 LSVIGTDLSGTEESL
+474 LSVIGTDLSGTEENL

-680 ARRNQIDELAAQLDA
+680 ARRNQIDELATQLDA
-695 LGRQIDESSRAK
+695 LGRQIGESSRAK

-754 KIEAVVFEVKNL
+754 KIEAVVFEVQNL

-790 DRQIQSLIVDHET
+790 DRQIQSLIVNHET

-876 ESRLEIERLRVD
+876 ESRLEIEHLRVD

-978 TTETITADE
+978 ITETITADE
-987 THTEADA
+987 THTETDA

>member
-15 ADKTTLNFEPG
+15 ADKTALNFEPG
-26 ITAVVGP
+26 ITAIVGP

-62 ADVIFSGTEGTRG
+62 ADVIFSGTEGAKG
-75 RKPTSMAEVSITLG
+75 RKPTSMAEVSITIG
-89 DMDEENLKAAG
+89 DIDDENLKAAG
-100 VDLSFTEVTVTR
+100 VDLSFSEVTITR

-131 RDIQQLFMGTGI
+131 RDIQQLFMGTGV

-164 SERRVVFEEAA
+164 LERRVVFEEAA
-175 GITKFK
+175 GIIKFK
-181 QQKKEALRKLD
+181 QQKKEALRRLD

-199 RLEDTIREVKRQIG
+199 RLGDTIREAKRQIG

-223 RYQKVVDE
+223 RYQKIMDE
-231 LRELE
+231 LRDLE
-236 TKLARHE
+236 TKLSRNE
-243 YDTIDTELQGI
+243 FDTIDEELQEI
-254 RKESEHIRDNLENHS
+254 RKESEQIRDNLENHS
-269 SGIIEEETALK
+269 SSIIGEEAALK
-280 ELRQTLTEL
+280 QLRQALAKL
-289 DRQISA
+289 DQQISA
-295 TQQRGLELKSEVE
+295 TQQHGLELKSEAE
-308 RHENRIQYN
+308 HHENRIQYN
-317 EQRMEELAA
+317 EERMVELES
-326 QHADAEADIAGA
+326 QHAHAETDISGA

-353 QQLSDSGH
+353 QQLADSGH
-361 SLDRAR
+361 ALERAR
-367 QHVSEKRSVV
+367 QYATNKRTVV
-377 ETAESEISQR
+377 EEADKAIVTR
-387 QSELNGTNNEATQLT
+387 QSELAQTNEEASCFN
-402 QRLTGSRNQLNALE
+402 QRLTSSRNELNALE
-416 LQNQGN
+416 LQRQGN

-439 RSKLETSLSEFERS
+439 RGKLKMSLGEFERS

-468 EERQAR
+468 EDRQTR
-474 LSVIGTDLSGTEESL
+474 LSVIGTDLVAAEDEL
-489 DELLQRQA
+489 DRLLQRQA
-497 EAKSRKDVLKQL
+497 EAKSRNDVLKQL
-509 IESKE
+509 VESKE

-537 IRVPDEHVRAVEAA
+537 IRVPDQHVRAVEAA
-551 LGANLQL
+551 LGVNLQL

-586 LELLRE
+586 LELLRQ
-592 RGGAIPPS
+592 RGGAIPPA
-600 DIPEG
+600 DVPEG
-605 AMPALDIVEIDDPIQ
+605 AIHALDAVETDERIQ

-627 GRTLIVDSL
+627 GRTLIVGTL

-650 DYVTRRGES
+650 DYVTRQGES

-669 QGEGKEHHSVL
+669 QGAGKEHHSVL
-680 ARRNQIDELAAQLDA
+680 ARRNQIDELKVQLKT
-695 LGRQIDESSRAK
+695 LGRQIDGASRAK

-737 RKGEFK
+737 RKGESK

-754 KIEAVVFEVKNL
+754 KIETVVFEVQNL
-766 AEQEE
+766 AEQDE
-771 SSKGK
+771 SVKGK
-776 SIELNARIRQLEER
+776 SIELNVRIHQLEEQGR
-790 DRQIQSLIVDHET
+790 KDQKAIIDHEA
-803 FIQEQRDHR
+803 FIQEQREQR
-812 EVAQEELTEAKVA
+812 ESAQEELTEAKVS
-825 LSKAE
+825 LSKTE
-830 EQESSLQVQK
+830 ERESSLQGQRV
-840 SPMEQQL
+840 PMEQQL
-847 AELQRTLERAQQTLS
+847 AELQRTLERAQQTLG
-862 ESSERKVQFESQNA
+862 ESAERKVQFESQNA
-876 ESRLEIERLRVD
+876 DSRREIERLRVD
-888 REACSEQITELTQG
+888 RENASSNAAELTQN
-902 RNKQAADAERR
+902 RNQQAAGAERR
-913 EMELSEKRNSLTEMQ
+913 EIELSEKRNSLTEMQ

-943 KQEQLIDRIQ
+943 KQEQLIERIQ
-953 EKYDLDLRE
+953 EKYDLDLRKV
-962 LQGDVTTINIT
+962 QGSVTTINIT
-973 ADGQT
+973 DGGQT
-978 TTETITADE
+978 TTETITVEE
-987 THTEADA
+987 TNTDNDA
-994 PTDWEVV
+994 PTDWSAV
-1001 RAKVEEMQNKIDSMG
+1001 RLQVEEIQNKIDSMG

-1029 EERFNFLNT
+1029 EERYNFLNS
-1038 QHEDLVNAKTEL
+1038 QHVDLVNAKIEL
-1050 EEVIARIDKQSREM
+1050 EEVIARIDNQSREM
-1064 FTETFDKVR
+1064 FTETFEKVR
-1073 ANFQKMF
+1073 SNFQKMF

-1165 KLKEFLAHSQFI
+1165 KLREFLALSQFI
-1177 VITHSKRTISA
+1177 VITHSKRTIAA
-1188 ADVLYGVTMQERGVS
+1188 ADMLYGVTMQERGVS

-1210 SSDHTE
+1210 NSEHE
-1216 SADRNDDLLTKEA
+1216 SINEHNSMLQTKGN
-1229 PAAPKVENEE
+1229 PTTVPDNNEE

>member
-62 ADVIFSGTEGTRG
+62 ADVIFSGTEGVRG

-100 VDLSFTEVTVTR
+100 VDLNFAELTVTR
-112 RVFRDG
+112 RVFKDG

-131 RDIQQLFMGTGI
+131 RDIQQLFMGTGV

-164 SERRVVFEEAA
+164 SERRAVFEEAA

-192 YTEQNLL
+192 YTQQNLL

-223 RYQKVVDE
+223 RYQKITDD
-231 LRELE
+231 LRNLE
-236 TKLARHE
+236 SKLARHE
-243 YDTIDTELQGI
+243 FDTIEEDLRNI
-254 RKESEHIRDNLENHS
+254 RKESEAIRDNLANHS
-269 SGIIEEETALK
+269 SGIIEEEVLLK
-280 ELRQTLTEL
+280 QLRQALADL
-289 DRQISA
+289 DQQIST
-295 TQQRGLELKSEVE
+295 TQKQGLELKSEVDQ
-308 RHENRIQYN
+308 HNNRIQYN
-317 EQRMEELAA
+317 EQRIEELEV
-326 QHADAEADIAGA
+326 QHSEAKTDIAGA
-338 QERRKQVDAELEGIN
+338 QERRKQVDAELEGTN
-353 QQLSDSGH
+353 QQLADSSR
-361 SLDRAR
+361 SLERAH
-367 QHVSEKRSVV
+367 QHENDKRGAV
-377 ETAESEISQR
+377 ENINNAISTR
-387 QSELNGTNNEATQLT
+387 QSELSSASSEATEQNNHLA
-402 QRLTGSRNQLNALE
+402 SIRNEYNALE
-416 LQNQGN
+416 LQKQAN
-422 AARLEKLSAEK
+422 ATRLEKLSAEK

-439 RSKLETSLSEFERS
+439 RSNLRSSLGEFERS
-453 VEDDSLHVETHRGTV
+453 VEDDSLHVQTHRGTV

-474 LSVIGTDLSGTEESL
+474 LSAIDGDLSKTEDQL
-489 DELLQRQA
+489 DDLLQRQA
-497 EAKSRKDVLKQL
+497 EAKSRREVLKQL
-509 IESKE
+509 VESKE
-514 GFSAGAQTVL
+514 GFSAGAQTLL

-537 IRVPDEHVRAVEAA
+537 IEVSREYENAVTAA

-558 VITEQPQSAD
+558 VITEQPQNVD
-568 QMLQRLAQGE
+568 EMLHRLTEGE
-578 QGRASIVA
+578 LGRASIVS
-586 LELLRE
+586 LELLRQ

-600 DIPEG
+600 DVPNEAIH
-605 AMPALDIVEIDDPIQ
+605 ALEVVKTDEHIQ
-620 PLLQTLL
+620 PLIQTLL
-627 GRTLIVDSL
+627 GHTLIVENL
-636 ETATRLWRMSPGRF
+636 NTATRLWEMNPGRF
-650 DYVTRRGES
+650 DYVTQNGES
-659 LSQQGVYTGG
+659 LSQQGVFTGG
-669 QGEGKEHHSVL
+669 EGAGKEHHSVL
-680 ARRNQIDELAAQLDA
+680 ARRNQIDELGAQISTLCSK
-695 LGRQIDESSRAK
+695 IDEISRTK
-707 GQLLAEQT
+707 GQLSSEQT
-715 ELQASL
+715 ELHATL

-729 DREVAIAT
+729 DRQVAVAT

-743 ALQNSRQVLEQ
+743 ALQNSRKVLEQ
-754 KIEAVVFEVKNL
+754 KIETVLFEVQNL
-766 AEQEE
+766 GEQEE
-771 SSKGK
+771 TSKRNF
-776 SIELNARIRQLEER
+776 IELSTDIRQKDEQTRLLNEE
-790 DRQIQSLIVDHET
+790 IECHES
-803 FIQEQRDHR
+803 FIHQQREHR
-812 EVAQEELTEAKVA
+812 EIGQEELTEARVA

-830 EQESSLQVQK
+830 ERESSLLDQK

-847 AELQRTLERAQQTLS
+847 AELQRTLERAQQTLT
-862 ESSERKVQFESQNA
+862 ESAERKVQFESQNA
-876 ESRLEIERLRVD
+876 ESRREIERLRIV
-888 REACSEQITELTQG
+888 RESTSTTIIELTEK
-902 RNKQAADAERR
+902 RNTQAENAERR
-913 EMELSEKRNSLTEMQ
+913 EMGLSEKRSSLSEMQ

-943 KQEQLIDRIQ
+943 KQEQLVDRIQ
-953 EKYDLDLRE
+953 EKFGTNLHE
-962 LQGDVTTINIT
+962 VQGEVVTINIT
-973 ADGQT
+973 ADGET
-978 TTETITADE
+978 NSETISSTETA
-987 THTEADA
+987 TESN
-994 PTDWEVV
+994 WEAV
-1001 RAKVEEMQNKIDSMG
+1001 REQVDQMQEKIDGMG

-1021 AIDEYQEV
+1021 AIDECQEV
-1029 EERFNFLNT
+1029 EERYTFLNT
-1038 QHEDLVNAKTEL
+1038 QHGDLVTAKTEL

-1064 FTETFDKVR
+1064 FTETFEKVR

-1165 KLKEFLAHSQFI
+1165 KLREFLAHSQFI
-1177 VITHSKRTISA
+1177 VITHSKRTIAA

-1210 SSDHTE
+1210 D
-1216 SADRNDDLLTKEA
+1216 SAHKETHDDLKPETTLTGQKTD
-1229 PAAPKVENEE
+1229 NEE

>member
-62 ADVIFSGTEGTRG
+62 ADVIFSGTDGVRG

-89 DMDEENLKAAG
+89 DIDEENLKAAG

-223 RYQKVVDE
+223 RYQKIMDE

-243 YDTIDTELQGI
+243 FDTIDVELQEI

-269 SGIIEEETALK
+269 SGIIEEEAALK

-308 RHENRIQYN
+308 HHENRIQYN
-317 EQRMEELAA
+317 DQRMEELHA
-326 QHADAEADIAGA
+326 QHADAETDIAGA

-361 SLDRAR
+361 ALDRAR
-367 QHVSEKRSVV
+367 QHVTEKRGIV
-377 ETAESEISQR
+377 EAAESEISQA
-387 QSELNGTNNEATQLT
+387 QSELYDTNNEATQLT
-402 QRLTGSRNQLNALE
+402 QRLTRSHNELNALE
-416 LQNQGN
+416 LQKQGN

-439 RSKLETSLSEFERS
+439 RGKLETSLGEFERS

-474 LSVIGTDLSGTEESL
+474 LSVIGTDLSDTEEVL
-489 DELLQRQA
+489 DGLLQRQA

-568 QMLQRLAQGE
+568 QMLHRLAQGE

-586 LELLRE
+586 LELLRQ
-592 RGGAIPPS
+592 RGGAIPPA

-605 AMPALDIVEIDDPIQ
+605 AVHALDIVETDVRIQ

-650 DYVTRRGES
+650 DYVTRQGES
-659 LSQQGVYTGG
+659 LSQLGVYTGG

-680 ARRNQIDELAAQLDA
+680 ARRNQIDELEVQLNT
-695 LGRQIDESSRAK
+695 LGYQIAESSRAK

-754 KIEAVVFEVKNL
+754 KIEAVMFEVQNL

-771 SSKGK
+771 ISKGK
-776 SIELNARIRQLEER
+776 SIELNARIRKMEEQ
-790 DRQIQSLIVDHET
+790 DRQIQESISGHET

-812 EVAQEELTEAKVA
+812 ETAQEELTEAKVA

-830 EQESSLQVQK
+830 ERETSLQDQK
-840 SPMEQQL
+840 APMEQQL

-876 ESRLEIERLRVD
+876 ESRREIERLRVD
-888 REACSEQITELTQG
+888 REAASEKAAELTQG
-902 RNKQAADAERR
+902 RNEQATDAERR
-913 EMELSEKRNSLTEMQ
+913 EMELSDKRNSLTEMQ

-938 TQKQM
+938 AQKQM
-943 KQEQLIDRIQ
+943 KQEQLVDRIQ

-962 LQGDVTTINIT
+962 VQGDVTTINIT
-973 ADGQT
+973 ADGHT
-978 TTETITADE
+978 TTETIAAEE
-987 THTEADA
+987 TITETEV
-994 PTDWEVV
+994 PTDWDTI
-1001 RAKVEEMQNKIDSMG
+1001 RAQVEEMQNKIDSMG

-1029 EERFNFLNT
+1029 EERFNFLNS

-1064 FTETFDKVR
+1064 FTETFEKVR

-1177 VITHSKRTISA
+1177 VITHSKRTISS

-1210 SSDHTE
+1210 GSDHAETPERNGDLQTE
-1216 SADRNDDLLTKEA
+1216 EA
-1229 PAAPKVENEE
+1229 PAAPKKDNEE